1 VRTTSGSAR
10 ELTRRAHDRA
20 KAAIERAERVREHLR
35 QTVARLERPELG
47 HDSPKTVAMFQLAA
61 EESARSVYEKDRF
74 LAVVSHELRQPLTAA
89 QAALQVLDVS
99 QSDAQAMRARSILRR
114 QLAQMSR
121 LVDDLLEI
129 SRYALQSSQL
139 SKATVDLR
147 RIIEAAL
154 ETTAASISEKDAA
167 LSVTLPDE
175 PLWLEGDEV
184 RLLQV
189 FTNLVANAVRYT
201 PAGGRI
207 AVTARSHVDLIVTE
221 VADTGRGI
229 AAADLDRVFEPFAR
243 GSGNGQDGFGIG
255 LALVR
260 GIIERHGGS
269 VAVVS
274 DGLDR
279 GSRFTVVLPA
289 GEPPAGR

>member
-1 VRTTSGSAR
+1 
-10 ELTRRAHDRA
+10 
-20 KAAIERAERVREHLR
+20 
-35 QTVARLERPELG
+35 
-47 HDSPKTVAMFQLAA
+47 MFQLAA
-61 EESARSVYEKDRF
+61 EESAGSLYEKDRF
-74 LAVVSHELRQPLTAA
+74 LAVVSHELRQPLAAA
-89 QAALQVLDVS
+89 QAALQLLDVS
-99 QSDAQAMRARSILRR
+99 DTDAQATRARGVLRR

-129 SRYALQSSQL
+129 SRYALQSSAL
-139 SKATVDLR
+139 NKATADLR
-147 RIIEAAL
+147 RIVEAAL
-154 ETTAASISEKDAA
+154 EATAPAIAAKDVA
-167 LSVTLPDE
+167 LSVSLAGE
-175 PLWLEGDEV
+175 PLWLDGDEV

-189 FTNLVANAVRYT
+189 FTNLLANAVRYT

-207 AVTARSHVDLIVTE
+207 TVTVRSRGDLIIAE

-229 AAADLDRVFEPFAR
+229 DAADLERVFEPFAR
-243 GSGNGQDGFGIG
+243 GSGNGHDGFGIG

-289 GEPPAGR
+289 GEPPSGRGPTPLVP